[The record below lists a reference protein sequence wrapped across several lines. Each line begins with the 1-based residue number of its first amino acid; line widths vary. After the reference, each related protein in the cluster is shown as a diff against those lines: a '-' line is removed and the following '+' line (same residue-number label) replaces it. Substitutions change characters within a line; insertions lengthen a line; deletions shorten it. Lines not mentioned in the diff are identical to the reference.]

1 MTDFQND
8 DPFADAPYRPDP
20 IPEQDVDNVHRGQA
34 RMAYRLAHAYEGQLL
49 HVHSIG
55 WHRWDGARWVEDRTG
70 AATRAVLDTLRKA
83 LAESLGNE
91 ALRTDVRRSESAA
104 GINGVLTIAAALDA
118 FAVAVND
125 LDPDPYLLNCANG
138 TLDLRTMELR
148 EHDPR
153 DRITKVTN
161 AAYRPDAQHQAWSAF
176 LGSSLPD
183 PEVRAFLQR
192 YAGLS
197 LSGTVLEHVL
207 AILTGEGR
215 NGKSVFYTGI
225 AWALGDYATS
235 AEPDLFMH
243 RDGAHPTGEMDLRGV
258 RWVTVS
264 ESDKGRRLAE
274 ATVKR
279 LTGGDKIKAR
289 RMRQDFV
296 EFEPS
301 HTAALVTNHLPK
313 VSGDDPALWAR
324 LRVVPFDR
332 VIPAEDRDPHLTEK
346 LRLEADAIL
355 TWAIAGWQQY
365 REDGLAEPEAVL
377 TATSKYKTASDAV
390 ARFIEERC
398 VVSNMVSARVGD
410 LFDAFTRW
418 ATDDGAEPMSKR
430 AFGDAMDK
438 AGHPVTRGSGGTRY
452 RSGIG
457 IKAEETGDE

>member
-1 MTDFQND
+1 MTDFHHD
-8 DPFADAPYRPDP
+8 DPFADAPHQPDP
-20 IPEQDVDNVHRGQA
+20 EQGMDTVHRGQA
-34 RMAYRLAHAYEGQLL
+34 RMAYRLADTYRGRLL
-49 HVHSIG
+49 HVHGIG
-55 WHRWDGARWVEDRTG
+55 WHEFDGARWVEDKTG
-70 AATRAVLDTLRKA
+70 AATRAVLDILRRA
-83 LAESLGNE
+83 LAESIGNE

-104 GINGVLTIAAALDA
+104 GIAGVLTIASALDA
-118 FAVAVND
+118 FAVTVND

-138 TLDLRTMELR
+138 TLDLRTMELK

-161 AAYRPDAQHQAWSAF
+161 AAYRTDAENPVWAAF
-176 LGSSLPD
+176 LATSLPD

-192 YAGLS
+192 YAGLG
-197 LSGTVLEHVL
+197 LAGIVLEHVL

-215 NGKSVFYTGI
+215 NGKSTLYG
-225 AWALGDYATS
+225 ALAYSLGDYAAS

-279 LTGGDKIKAR
+279 LTGGDTIKAR

-296 EFEPS
+296 EFTPS
-301 HTAALVTNHLPK
+301 HTVAMVTNHLPK

-324 LRVVPFDR
+324 LRVVPFNI
-332 VIPAEDRDPHLTEK
+332 VIPAEDRDPHLAEK

-355 TWAIAGWQQY
+355 AWAIAGWRDY
-365 REDGLAEPEAVL
+365 REGGLAEPDAVL
-377 TATSKYKTASDAV
+377 AATSKYKTASDTI

-418 ATDDGAEPMSKR
+418 CSDDGAEPMSKR

-438 AGHPVTRGSGGTRY
+438 AGYPVVRGSGGTRY

-457 IKAEETGDE
+457 IKTEEVDDE